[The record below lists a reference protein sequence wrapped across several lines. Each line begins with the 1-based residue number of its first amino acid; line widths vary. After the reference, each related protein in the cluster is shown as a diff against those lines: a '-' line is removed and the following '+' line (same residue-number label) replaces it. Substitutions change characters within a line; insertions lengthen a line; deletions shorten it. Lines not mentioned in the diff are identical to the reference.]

1 LLEEDRLTLNELASS
16 LEEKEVL
23 SGKEVE
29 AIVKKSQA

>member
-1 LLEEDRLTLNELASS
+1 LLEENRPTLDELASS

-29 AIVKKSQA
+29 AIVKKSLA